1 MLSAYVSRISRSR
14 PRKCIALSW
23 TDSLSPIY
31 VLTLRHGTRTLRA
44 SPFTKRRCIMQQLT
58 SNVFAETHIRGCNH
72 GFVTTSDG
80 IVMIDSPHKPSD
92 ALKLKAEIARRGGQ
106 LRYIINTEPHGD
118 HWTGNAFFD
127 VPVVA
132 HEGVRSRILGTDLAA
147 HVARVASFGPDEP
160 KFLENYKANAPVITF
175 QSEMT
180 LHVGNHTFH
189 MIHMP
194 GHTPYQ
200 AAVVVEEDGVV
211 FTSDNIF
218 CKVQTWLQEA
228 NPDHWMKALASL
240 RALREET
247 FVPGHGPVCDK
258 RYLDEQGSF
267 ISEWV
272 EYVRGG
278 IERGM
283 NKEACIANLT
293 ALTDRYPMDVGQD
306 GMAPRV
312 MQMNVANL
320 YDYLTSAGIH
330 KPS

>member
-1 MLSAYVSRISRSR
+1 MTAN
-14 PRKCIALSW
+14 
-23 TDSLSPIY
+23 
-31 VLTLRHGTRTLRA
+31 VL
-44 SPFTKRRCIMQQLT
+44 I
-58 SNVFAETHIRGCNH
+58 ETGLKGANH
-72 GFVTTSDG
+72 GVVTTSDG
-80 IVMIDSPHKPSD
+80 LVLIDTPHKPSD
-92 ALKLKAEIARRGGQ
+92 AVRLKGEIERLGR

-147 HVARVASFGPDEP
+147 HVARVASFGPDES

-200 AAVVVEEDGVV
+200 AAVVVEEEGVV

-228 NPDHWMKALASL
+228 NPDHWLKALASL
-240 RALREET
+240 RALREDT

-283 NKEACIANLT
+283 NKEECVSQPHRI
-293 ALTDRYPMDVGQD
+293 DRPISHGRRPRRHGAARD
-306 GMAPRV
+306 APERR
-312 MQMNVANL
+312 QSL
-320 YDYLTSAGIH
+320 
-330 KPS
+330 

>member
-1 MLSAYVSRISRSR
+1 M
-14 PRKCIALSW
+14 K
-23 TDSLSPIY
+23 
-31 VLTLRHGTRTLRA
+31 
-44 SPFTKRRCIMQQLT
+44 QLT
-58 SNVFAETHIRGCNH
+58 ANVFVETELKGANH
-72 GFVTTSDG
+72 GLVMTSDG
-80 IVMIDSPHKPSD
+80 LVLIDTPHKPSD
-92 ALKLKAEIARRGGQ
+92 AMRLKGEIERRGP

-118 HWTGNAFFD
+118 HWTGNAFFN

-132 HEGVRSRILGTDLAA
+132 QEGVRSRILGTDLPA
-147 HVARVASFGPDEP
+147 HIARVASFGPDEP
-160 KFLENYKANAPVITF
+160 KLLANYKPNAPVITF
-175 QSEMT
+175 HNGLT
-180 LHVGNHTFH
+180 LHVGNHTFR

-200 AAVVVEEDGVV
+200 AAVIVEEEGVV

-218 CKVQTWLQEA
+218 CKVQSWLQEA
-228 NPDHWMKALASL
+228 NPDHWLKALTSL

-278 IERGM
+278 IECGM
-283 NKEACIANLT
+283 NKEACVANLT

-312 MQMNVANL
+312 MQMNIANL
-320 YDYLTSAGIH
+320 YDYLTGAGIH